1 MGLREQKTKT
11 VEITVGKRKMAQEA
25 ERISHH
31 PSSKDA
37 QEAANWERPHKDHKS
52 PCPGKG
58 PTLNRNSWEM
68 IQNGAGQES
77 WR

>member
-1 MGLREQKTKT
+1 
-11 VEITVGKRKMAQEA
+11 MAQEA
-25 ERISHH
+25 ERDFTH

-37 QEAANWERPHKDHKS
+37 QEAAELGETPQEPPNLPVR
-52 PCPGKG
+52 KG